1 MKKYNIAILHYIAN
15 FTDGVSLEMNKWRQ
29 VFETMGHTV
38 HLVAGQFGSD
48 EEVLIP
54 EIFHHT
60 PEAHRLTANT
70 FKALV
75 DYPDEAD
82 YRAEL
87 YQLAGVIYEKLSSF
101 VEEKKINFLVPQNVW
116 SVAVNPA
123 VAIALTNIMRKYQVP
138 ALAHNHDFYFER
150 TDGYALTC
158 GTAAELADCYLPPR
172 DPLAKH
178 VVINSIGQRKLLER
192 KGISSTVVPNVF
204 DFDSPPWAVD
214 EYNQDFRE
222 QIGLRQNDVL
232 VLQATRIVTRK
243 GIELAIDFVEALNEP
258 ERRAALQSKGL
269 FDGRRFEDENRIVLV
284 LAGYSR
290 DDVTGRYKDL
300 LAEKAKASG
309 VEALFIEAM
318 VDESRD
324 TRNGRKIYSLWDTY
338 AHADFITYPS
348 LWEGWGNQ
356 LLEALRAKVPV
367 MLFEYPVYQADIKAV
382 GLKAV
387 SIGDQITGRDEN
399 GLAQVAPEVIASA
412 ADQAV
417 VLLTDAGERETFVAH
432 NFQVGRQYFSMDAL
446 AGHLE
451 RLMTSFENR

>member
-1 MKKYNIAILHYIAN
+1 
-15 FTDGVSLEMNKWRQ
+15 
-29 VFETMGHTV
+29 
-38 HLVAGQFGSD
+38 LVAGQFGSD
-48 EEVLIP
+48 EDVLIE

-70 FKALV
+70 FKDLA
-75 DYPDEAD
+75 DYPDEAS
-82 YRAEL
+82 YRTEL
-87 YQLAGVIYEKLSSF
+87 YQLAEVIYEKLSAF
-101 VEEKKINFLVPQNVW
+101 VEEKEINFLVPQNVW

-123 VAIALTNIMRKYQVP
+123 VAIALTDIMRNYQIP

-192 KGISSTVVPNVF
+192 KGIASSVVPNVF

-214 EYNQDFRE
+214 DYNRDFRTR
-222 QIGLRQNDVL
+222 IGLQQNDVL

-243 GIELAIDFVEALNEP
+243 GIELAVDFVKALNTT
-258 ERRAALQSKGL
+258 ERRAILQSKGL
-269 FDGRRFEDENRIVLV
+269 YDGRKFNNESRIVLV

-300 LAEKAKASG
+300 LADKAREAG
-309 VEALFIEAM
+309 VEALFIEEM

-324 TRNGRKIYSLWDTY
+324 TRDGKKIYSLWDTY

-356 LLEALRAKVPV
+356 LLEAIRAKVPV
-367 MLFEYPVYQADIKAV
+367 VLFEYPVYQADIKAV
-382 GLKAV
+382 GLRAV
-387 SIGDQITGRDEN
+387 SLGDQVTGRDEN
-399 GLAQVAPEVIASA
+399 GLAQVAPEVIAAA

-417 VLLTDAGERETFVAH
+417 ILLTDAGEREALVEH
-432 NFQVGRQYFSMDAL
+432 NYQIGAKHFSMDAL
-446 AGHLE
+446 TGHLE
-451 RLMTSFENR
+451 RLMSGFENR